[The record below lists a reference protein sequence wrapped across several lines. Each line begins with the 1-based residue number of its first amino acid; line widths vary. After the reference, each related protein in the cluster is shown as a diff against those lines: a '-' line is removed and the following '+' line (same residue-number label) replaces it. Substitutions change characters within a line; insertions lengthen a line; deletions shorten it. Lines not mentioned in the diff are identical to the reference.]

1 MSYNNFF
8 CYDGEKEV
16 YRLSV
21 SDHDTN
27 SLQYV
32 QVCACVFVS
41 LPTNPHLYV
50 CCVWRQQE
58 LSNLLHGKKYLKAL
72 GLAISLDQPH
82 TVLTV
87 IKGTDSVTRIYHTL
101 VFSVWLW
108 LAVCM

>member
-1 MSYNNFF
+1 MDSLCYNNFF
-8 CYDGEKEV
+8 CYDGEKEA

-50 CCVWRQQE
+50 CCV
-58 LSNLLHGKKYLKAL
+58 
-72 GLAISLDQPH
+72 
-82 TVLTV
+82 
-87 IKGTDSVTRIYHTL
+87 
-101 VFSVWLW
+101 
-108 LAVCM
+108 